1 MPGARICLDTYQVI
15 FFTHQVPLTLK
26 NFFDF
31 QFVHYSFHQLKMLG
45 NYLTP
50 FAKALAKILTRISQ
64 SYCDRYFMKDN
75 IPLLTS
81 ISPLLVLHTDGPKM
95 AGHKH
100 LRILRIRT

>member
-50 FAKALAKILTRISQ
+50 FAKALAKILTQKHNVNFQNTRPILFESPNLTVIVIS
-64 SYCDRYFMKDN
+64 
-75 IPLLTS
+75 
-81 ISPLLVLHTDGPKM
+81 
-95 AGHKH
+95 
-100 LRILRIRT
+100 